1 MAKNSTIY
9 KANLSIADIS
19 RDYYADHQLTLACH
33 PSETT
38 ERLMIRILAF
48 ALNADERLNP
58 AAGISDTDEP
68 DFWLKDLTGAI
79 DLWIEVGQ
87 PDERRILK
95 ACGRSNHVK
104 IFTYGAKPRLWL
116 NSIESKIA
124 KTKNLSLYSIN
135 AETSK
140 ALSSFAER
148 NMDLQIT
155 KDVDELWIRSKTDSV
170 SVDLNVLK

>member
-38 ERLMIRILAF
+38 ERLMIRILSF
-48 ALNADERLNP
+48 VLNADDRLNP
-58 AAGISDTDEP
+58 AGGIFEADEP
-68 DFWLKDLTGAI
+68 DFWMKDLTGSI

-87 PDERRILK
+87 PDEKRILK
-95 ACGRSNHVK
+95 ACGRSNQVK
-104 IFTYGAKPRLWL
+104 IYNYGTKSQIWAD
-116 NSIESKIA
+116 SIEAKISRA
-124 KTKNLSLYSIN
+124 KNLSLYSIN
-135 AETSK
+135 PESSK
-140 ALSSFAER
+140 ELASFAER

-155 KDVDELWIRSKTDSV
+155 KDDDELWIRSKTNAV
-170 SVDLNVLK
+170 SIDITVLR